1 MLLVLICSTGCRTA
15 RIDLADPDRV
25 YREQVAELVPE
36 LPELPEFPDLSW
48 QFDQGRYSISES
60 DVDRL
65 LDYRDNQLAEYR
77 FQVEIYA
84 DQLRIIIGNM
94 TGSYP

>member
-1 MLLVLICSTGCRTA
+1 M
-15 RIDLADPDRV
+15 
-25 YREQVAELVPE
+25 PE

-84 DQLRIIIGNM
+84 DQLKIVIGNM